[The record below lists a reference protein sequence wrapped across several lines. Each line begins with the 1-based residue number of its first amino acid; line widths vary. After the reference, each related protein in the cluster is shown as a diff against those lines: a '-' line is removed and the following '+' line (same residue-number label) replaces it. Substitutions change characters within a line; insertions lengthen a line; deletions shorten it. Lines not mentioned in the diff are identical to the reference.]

1 MRVARIAVLVVAVVL
16 AAGLALQAAGLP
28 APARGD
34 LAAAK
39 AAEWLR
45 GYRYAT
51 SSVELAGRTLH
62 GRCFHGWFGGRLR
75 RDRGTILELGAGTV
89 TLRARHRLVATGLP
103 APLPPIDAL
112 LLAGCTRVLS
122 SRLDV
127 LAIARTATVR
137 REQRSDRQVLALI
150 FPRLTL
156 LVEPTTDEPV
166 GVELDGLRSRVHLTR
181 LTPSIKRRLEA
192 QR

>member
-28 APARGD
+28 AAARGD

-62 GRCFHGWFGGRLR
+62 GRCYHGWFGGRLH

-89 TLRARHRLVATGLP
+89 TLRAPHRLVASGLP
-103 APLPPIDAL
+103 ASPQPFDAL
-112 LLAGCTRVLS
+112 LVAGCTKVLG
-122 SRLDV
+122 SRLDA
-127 LAIARTATVR
+127 LAIAREAPCGGNSSRTAKC
-137 REQRSDRQVLALI
+137 SL
-150 FPRLTL
+150 
-156 LVEPTTDEPV
+156 
-166 GVELDGLRSRVHLTR
+166 
-181 LTPSIKRRLEA
+181 
-192 QR
+192 